1 MIKQPDTFVS
11 NVAPSRVGVGNERTS
26 FDVLMTIH
34 AFGFTGHSAWQ
45 AVSSMQRS
53 GAMAEATPSTIAS
66 TSCGQASTH
75 DWQPMQRSG
84 KMIGCGYVGPRYLSI
99 FSSLN

>member
-11 NVAPSRVGVGNERTS
+11 NVAPSRVGVGSERTS
-26 FDVLMTIH
+26 LAVLMTIH

-53 GAMAEATPSTIAS
+53 GATADARPSTIAS
-66 TSCGQASTH
+66 TSCGHASTH
-75 DWQPMQRSG
+75 AWQPMHLSG
-84 KMIGCGYVGPRYLSI
+84 KMTGCGYVGPRYLSR
-99 FSSLN
+99 